1 MGGTILSDNWLA
13 SVKKRHWEIFSEL
26 NVLLRALDRFFNIEN
41 LPLSGE
47 AVTSRNFFEEI
58 SAARDTILR
67 IIGLMDL
74 IIPERKKNA
83 YWFQKFAHSKF
94 LTDKKRDALREELYK
109 QDRPE
114 KSLFLLYDSIVNL
127 KGIITDILRT
137 EHISYLTYANIG
149 EMVGRELRENLYF
162 NPFQRDLD
170 PEFDIIENREISQV
184 VKGIR
189 EQEMRKCVSVVLLH
203 LFRFLRYLRY
213 ADTSTRF
220 GSLNPSL
227 LIILL
232 LRSEGAMFVMYLD
245 TVSHKSKDEEVRML
259 MRAISYQFSME
270 AKRVF
275 LQELKEIF
283 RNRSP
288 QYLKGKIENSHG
300 ILKNL
305 AEQSVVQLVSF
316 FNTDIKGSDIFD
328 TFLTKREQSIRLRE
342 DILILDRFLA
352 LVENEGTPEKRMHVF
367 DAMRNFMLYFQS
379 FTFRLLRYDDYEE
392 FVSFFQK
399 VFALNREALK
409 GKGFEKLNDKMRQFR
424 IFIGTCLRQISDRAE
439 LADVSVDMKRV
450 ENSISQYLQ

>member
-1 MGGTILSDNWLA
+1 
-13 SVKKRHWEIFSEL
+13 
-26 NVLLRALDRFFNIEN
+26 
-41 LPLSGE
+41 
-47 AVTSRNFFEEI
+47 
-58 SAARDTILR
+58 
-67 IIGLMDL
+67 
-74 IIPERKKNA
+74 
-83 YWFQKFAHSKF
+83 
-94 LTDKKRDALREELYK
+94 
-109 QDRPE
+109 
-114 KSLFLLYDSIVNL
+114 
-127 KGIITDILRT
+127 
-137 EHISYLTYANIG
+137 
-149 EMVGRELRENLYF
+149 
-162 NPFQRDLD
+162 
-170 PEFDIIENREISQV
+170 V

-189 EQEMRKCVSVVLLH
+189 EQEMGKCVSVILLH

-245 TVSHKSKDEEVRML
+245 TVSHKGEDEGVRML

-342 DILILDRFLA
+342 DVLILDRFLA

-392 FVSFFQK
+392 FLSFFQK
-399 VFALNREALK
+399 VFALNREELK

-424 IFIGTCLRQISDRAE
+424 VFIGTCLRQISDRAE
-439 LADVSVDMKRV
+439 LADVPLDMKRV

>member
-1 MGGTILSDNWLA
+1 MAVTTLSDNWLA
-13 SVKKRHWEIFSEL
+13 SVKKRHWGIFSEL

-41 LPLSGE
+41 LPHSKE
-47 AVTSRNFFEEI
+47 AVTGRNFFEEI

-67 IIGLMDL
+67 IIGLMDMV
-74 IIPERKKNA
+74 IPESKKNA

-114 KSLFLLYDSIVNL
+114 KSLFLLYDSLVNL
-127 KGIITDILRT
+127 KGIITDILRM
-137 EHISYLTYANIG
+137 EHIPYLTYANIG
-149 EMVGRELRENLYF
+149 EMVGRELRENLHF
-162 NPFQRDLD
+162 NPFQKDLD
-170 PEFDIIENREISQV
+170 PEFDIIENREISRI

-189 EQEMRKCVSVVLLH
+189 EQEMRKWVSAILLH

-245 TVSHKSKDEEVRML
+245 TVSRKVEDEGVRML
-259 MRAISYQFSME
+259 MRSISYQFSME

-283 RNRSP
+283 KNRSP

-305 AEQSVVQLVSF
+305 AEQSVVQIVTF
-316 FNTDIKGSDIFD
+316 FNGNIKGSDIFE

-342 DILILDRFLA
+342 DILILERFLT
-352 LVENEGTPEKRMHVF
+352 LVEKEGTPEKRMHVF

-379 FTFRLLRYDDYEE
+379 FTFKLLRYDDYEE
-392 FVSFFQK
+392 FTSFFQK
-399 VFALNREALK
+399 LFALNREELK
-409 GKGFEKLNDKMRQFR
+409 GKGFEKLKDKMRQFR
-424 IFIGTCLRQISDRAE
+424 VFIGTCLRQISDRTE
-439 LADVSVDMKRV
+439 LADVPVDMKRV
-450 ENSISQYLQ
+450 ENSLRQYLQ